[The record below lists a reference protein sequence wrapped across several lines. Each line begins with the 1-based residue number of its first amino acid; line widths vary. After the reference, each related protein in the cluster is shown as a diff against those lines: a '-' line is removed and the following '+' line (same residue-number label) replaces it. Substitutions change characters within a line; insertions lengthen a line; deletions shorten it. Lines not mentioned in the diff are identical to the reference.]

1 MVEQW
6 GVDITV
12 SSVNTIVPFYIQYTQ
27 SPMLQVTHHYNNA
40 GAVTF
45 DSLGYFLDTTGF
57 KTNYAS
63 GNNKVSFYVCG
74 Y

>member
-1 MVEQW
+1 
-6 GVDITV
+6 
-12 SSVNTIVPFYIQYTQ
+12 
-27 SPMLQVTHHYNNA
+27 MLQVTHHYNNG

-45 DSLGYFLDTTGF
+45 DSLGYYVDTTGF

-63 GNNKVSFYVCG
+63 GNNKVSWETIG